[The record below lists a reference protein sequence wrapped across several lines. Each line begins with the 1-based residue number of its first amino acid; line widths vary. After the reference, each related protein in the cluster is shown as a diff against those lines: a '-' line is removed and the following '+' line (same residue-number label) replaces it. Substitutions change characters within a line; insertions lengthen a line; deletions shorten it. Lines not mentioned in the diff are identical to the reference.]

1 MKNLLKEADKI
12 TFRVD
17 KRMKSAN
24 HPDNLKMAAKKIAD
38 ANEILKNLDLSEL
51 TGPKKHLKRST

>member
-17 KRMKSAN
+17 KRMKSAE
-24 HPDNLKMAAKKIAD
+24 HPENLKMSAKKVA
-38 ANEILKNLDLSEL
+38 ATNEILKNVDLSVL
-51 TGPKKHLKRST
+51 PGYNDNLKKS